1 MQRDGMAAAAAAV
14 FMWAQPARILLV
26 DDHPVVIEGLEKIIQ
41 AETDFEVCGS
51 AGEAETVIRLVE
63 TAKPDVVIVDLSL
76 RDGDGM
82 TLIRSLSVLHPQ
94 LPVIVFSMHEE
105 SLRGEEALEAGA
117 RGYVMKLASQGT
129 LPAAIRQV
137 LKGGMWFGERTM
149 SRRRAAVSDAAA
161 AGGTTS
167 IGFLSPD
174 ESRVAFLLG
183 QGLSVQWIARELHT
197 SIRRIRAMLETAR
210 VKLKFKTT
218 AEIARHA
225 VLLSKPRGVE
235 ISHFKRESNH
245 FSGE

>member
-26 DDHPVVIEGLEKIIQ
+26 DDHPVVIEGLEKIIR
-41 AETDFEVCGS
+41 AEMDFEVCGS
-51 AGEAETVIRLVE
+51 AGDVDTAIRLVE

-94 LPVIVFSMHEE
+94 LPVIVFSMHDET
-105 SLRGEEALEAGA
+105 LRGEEALQAGA

-137 LKGGMWFGERTM
+137 LNGGVWFGERIM
-149 SRRRAAVSDAAA
+149 ERRRAAVSDAAA
-161 AGGTTS
+161 AEGKKP
-167 IGFLSPD
+167 IEFLSND
-174 ESRVAFLLG
+174 ESEVALLLG
-183 QGLSVQWIARELHT
+183 QGLSVQRIARVLHT
-197 SIRRIRAMLETAR
+197 SIRRIHSMMETAR
-210 VKLKFKTT
+210 VKLKLNTT

-225 VLLSKPRGVE
+225 ALLPKSHGVE
-235 ISHFKRESNH
+235 ISHFRRESNH
-245 FSGE
+245 FSGD